1 MITSVADSLRLLI
14 EPGSVAEL
22 RILNAG
28 PKRTISGYFNDTG
41 RMATTA
47 EHWSGRVPAVYFRLN
62 PVVSDLLAR
71 ASNRVIEN
79 VRATTTDRDIL
90 CRHWLPIDFDAVRP
104 AGISSTE
111 EEHTA
116 ALEAAIACRAFL
128 RQRGWPDPV
137 YGDSGNGAH
146 LLYRVDLPNESP
158 LVKRVLEALAAKF
171 DNGRVHVDAAVFN
184 PARIWKLYGT
194 LVRKGDEVAD
204 RPHRLSK
211 ILEAPERLELVTTAQ
226 LEALAAAESTPPPAI
241 QSQRAS
247 YEVRAH
253 REFDLDRW
261 LDKYADR
268 LPPLGVKREWLT
280 TTGGIG
286 WKREFKYCPWN
297 SDHSSNSA
305 FVGRHSSGAPVA
317 RCQHHSCQ
325 GKNWKDLKITVGD
338 AETGQWN
345 PPSKNTSA
353 AVMPATTDPII
364 RRFDQIPDIMTMKIP
379 AIEYLVDGLIARGT
393 ITLWTGSDG
402 TAKTFLV
409 QSMSIAVATG
419 GKFLG
424 RHCQIAPVLYLDYE
438 NPSFAVRERLDVM
451 AGGPV
456 AGLKVWG
463 TWLEQQPPQLGN
475 ELLLSIA
482 KETKPLI
489 IIDPFRYAH
498 GAEENDSTEMMA
510 VMQMLRYCAAAG
522 GAVVILHHPAKT
534 EGSTGRGSS
543 AIKGAADVAFLQEL
557 SDESGL
563 ITLKCTKNRFGER
576 TTVTILP
583 DYDQGKFEVTDS
595 EAFTRRSTETERLL
609 KIITANPGLTQN
621 SWWKESGMK
630 KTRFVA
636 LVRDNIGRLW
646 REEKSGSAKL
656 YFPTCSLDREQ
667 QGTRG
672 TGQEGDELF
681 PCSLVLG
688 GNREQLGPDPNNCSG
703 NEQVTPKQ
711 GEETAEISVGEIEL

>member
-1 MITSVADSLRLLI
+1 LLI

-28 PKRTISGYFNDTG
+28 QKRTISGYFNDVVK
-41 RMATTA
+41 MAAVA
-47 EHWSGRVPAVYFRLN
+47 EHWSGRVPAVYFTLN
-62 PVVSDLLAR
+62 PVLPDLLAR
-71 ASNRVIEN
+71 ASNRVIEHA
-79 VRATTTDRDIL
+79 RATTTDNNIVKRI
-90 CRHWLPIDFDAVRP
+90 WLPTDFDVTRP

-111 EEHTA
+111 EEHTD
-116 ALEAAIACRAFL
+116 ALERAIACRAFL
-128 RQRGWPDPV
+128 REQRWPDPI
-137 YGDSGNGAH
+137 YADSGNGAH
-146 LLYRVDLPNESP
+146 LLHRVDLPTDST
-158 LVKRVLEALAAKF
+158 LIKRVLEALAARF
-171 DNGRVHVDAAVFN
+171 DNGRVHVDTAMFN

-194 LVRKGDEVAD
+194 LVCKGDNVPA

-211 ILEAPERLELVTTAQ
+211 ILEAPAELAIVTTAQ
-226 LEALAAAESTPPPAI
+226 LEALAGLESPPPPPAAANTPVK
-241 QSQRAS
+241 SERP
-247 YEVRAH
+247 YEVRTH
-253 REFDLDRW
+253 RAFDLEAW
-261 LDKYADR
+261 LEKHADR
-268 LPPLGVKREWLT
+268 LPPLGIKREWPT
-280 TTGGIG
+280 NGSGIG
-286 WKREFKYCPWN
+286 WKREFEYCPWN
-297 SDHSSNSA
+297 SDHTNNSA
-305 FVGRHSSGAPVA
+305 FVGCLGSGAPVA
-317 RCQHHSCQ
+317 KCQHHSCQ
-325 GKNWKDLKITVGD
+325 GKNWNDLKAVVGD
-338 AETGQWN
+338 SETGQWN
-345 PPSKNTSA
+345 PPAKNTTA
-353 AVMPATTDPII
+353 AVMPAVADSI
-364 RRFDQIPDIMTMKIP
+364 RQFDQIPDIMTMKIP

-419 GKFLG
+419 KTFLG
-424 RHCQIAPVLYLDYE
+424 RQCQIAPVLYLDYE

-534 EGSTGRGSS
+534 EGSTGRGST

-576 TTVTILP
+576 MTVTIKP
-583 DYDQGKFEVTDS
+583 DYDEGKFEVTDS
-595 EAFTRRSTETERLL
+595 EAFTRRSTEAEKLL
-609 KIITANPGLTQN
+609 EIITANPGLSQN

-630 KTRFVA
+630 KTRFLA
-636 LVRDNIGRLW
+636 LVKDNVGRLW

-656 YFPTCSLDREQ
+656 YFSTCSLDREQ

-703 NEQVTPKQ
+703 NRWEQVTQKQ
-711 GEETAEISVGEIEL
+711 GEETAEISVGELEL